1 MTIEVVRYQ
10 PALSEAWNAF
20 CANAANA
27 TFLHSRRFLDYHGDR
42 FLDASVVLMHAD
54 SIVGVFPAAQ
64 SPADRSMVV
73 SHPGITYGGIVHGGY
88 LCGARMIEALERLC
102 EHYRSSG
109 YDRLRYK
116 AVPHIY
122 QSRPSQDD
130 LYALFRLGA
139 SRSRCDLSCTIDLAD
154 RAKPSERRRRGLK
167 KALKSVS
174 VVTGTEQVRAL
185 WQVLADNLERKHGAA
200 PVHSVEEMEQLI
212 TLFPGGIELF
222 CAKIDGQV
230 EAGVVVFKARTA
242 WHAQYIAASEVAYS
256 VSALDAVFDHATTE
270 ALSAGVRYFDFGTS
284 NECEGTVL
292 NEGLYQYKHE
302 YGGGGAVHEYY
313 DIDLL
318 GVQHVFV

>member
-1 MTIEVVRYQ
+1 MTIEVVSYQ
-10 PALSEAWNAF
+10 SAMSEAWNAF
-20 CANAANA
+20 CAKAANA
-27 TFLHSRRFLDYHGDR
+27 TFLHSRRFLEYHGDR
-42 FLDASVVLMHAD
+42 FLDVSAVLMHAG

-64 SPADRSMVV
+64 SPSDHSMVV
-73 SHPGITYGGIVHGGY
+73 SHPGITYGGIVHDGY
-88 LCGARMIEALERLC
+88 LCGGKMIDALERLS
-102 EHYRSSG
+102 EHYRRNG

-130 LYALFRLGA
+130 LYALFRVGA
-139 SRSRCDLSCTIDLAD
+139 RRSRCDLSCTIELAD
-154 RAKPSERRRRGLK
+154 RTKPSERRRRGLK

-174 VVTGTEQVRAL
+174 VATGCDQVRAL

-200 PVHSVEEMEQLI
+200 PVHSLKEMEQLI
-212 TLFPGGIELF
+212 ALFPESIELY
-222 CAKIDGQV
+222 CARIEEQV
-230 EAGVVVFKARTA
+230 EAGIVVFKMRTV
-242 WHAQYIAASEVAYS
+242 WHAQYIAASEKAYA
-256 VSALDAVFDHATTE
+256 VSALDAVFERATAE

-302 YGGGGAVHEYY
+302 YGGGGAVHEFY

-318 GVQHVFV
+318 GVQDAAV

>member
-1 MTIEVVRYQ
+1 MTIEIVRYQ

-27 TFLHSRRFLDYHGDR
+27 TFLHSRRFLEYHGDR
-42 FLDASVVLMHAD
+42 FLDVSVVLMHAG
-54 SIVGVFPAAQ
+54 SIVGVLPAAQ
-64 SPADRSMVV
+64 SPADPTMVV
-73 SHPGITYGGIVHGGY
+73 SHPGITYGGIVHDGSLFGGK
-88 LCGARMIEALERLC
+88 MIDALERLC
-102 EHYRSSG
+102 EHYQRSG

-139 SRSRCDLSCTIDLAD
+139 RRTRCDLSCTIELAD
-154 RAKPSERRRRGLK
+154 RAKLSERRRRGLK

-174 VVTGTEQVRAL
+174 VVTGTAQVRAL
-185 WQVLADNLERKHGAA
+185 WQVLNDNLERKHGAA
-200 PVHSVEEMEQLI
+200 PVHSAEEMEQLI
-212 TLFPGGIELF
+212 TRFPGEIELF
-222 CAKIDGQV
+222 CANIDGQV
-230 EAGVVVFKARTA
+230 EAGIVVFKARTA
-242 WHAQYIAASEVAYS
+242 WHAQYIAASEKAYS
-256 VSALDAVFDHATTE
+256 VSALDAVFDRATAE

-318 GVQHVFV
+318 GVQHAAV